1 MSLAETACLL
11 GRPGSFDAPVSSGTS
26 SAPIGQTGLAC
37 WSRVVRSPVVEQA
50 GSMSHEFKGR
60 ATLECPRAPPRC
72 PYLLHSP
79 LLILTL
85 LPISSPGR
93 DLWHIVP
100 STCPAS
106 LYLSKQNPRY
116 TSYSQPS
123 FLVLTRPSTPCFL
136 VLTHTA
142 STATY
147 RCQSAPSK
155 SIDLRY
161 NQTNKGPIVANLFF
175 FFLPSSG
182 FAVQL
187 TTLSDLLTRSPD
199 ASHCCTANC
208 QLFSRSQSTTPPFK
222 RPLTATTPVFQ
233 KQQEAGHLRETVLF
247 SQGPLAFA
255 PSLLPTT
262 TPCLVCLAASAG
274 P

>member
-1 MSLAETACLL
+1 MNSKAARPSNAHAPPPPLPISPPLSSPHSYLPSHLIARPRSLAHRSFYLSSQSLLIETKPTLHQLL
-11 GRPGSFDAPVSSGTS
+11 TAIVPCAHTAFHALLSSPHAHGIHCHLPLPVSSFKVHR
-26 SAPIGQTGLAC
+26 LALQ
-37 WSRVVRSPVVEQA
+37 SDKQR
-50 GSMSHEFKGR
+50 
-60 ATLECPRAPPRC
+60 
-72 PYLLHSP
+72 PYRRQP
-79 LLILTL
+79 L
-85 LPISSPGR
+85 
-93 DLWHIVP
+93 
-100 STCPAS
+100 
-106 LYLSKQNPRY
+106 
-116 TSYSQPS
+116 
-123 FLVLTRPSTPCFL
+123 
-136 VLTHTA
+136 
-142 STATY
+142 
-147 RCQSAPSK
+147 
-155 SIDLRY
+155 
-161 NQTNKGPIVANLFF
+161 F

-222 RPLTATTPVFQ
+222 RPLTATTPVSQ